1 MIELQPSPVD
11 HDKRIAELRELRRKA
26 RAIYGD
32 LKRDLKGF
40 QQGDG
45 SFSTLPPL
53 SDRLHVTTTCTA
65 LMALAAARDI
75 DSLCPPRHKVK
86 SPGSLF
92 ESIMKAEWKSE
103 GLEKDNAFT
112 VALVLRLAGILTKEE
127 KLVLGKALKLKHE
140 GKTLAQI
147 VKNTLAA
154 AKDFTEAFGVRI
166 EHPKGPK
173 ALNTY
178 PPKPA
183 IVYWFVD
190 GVDSLQIDIEDLDW
204 EVIARWATSEFNRQ
218 LAYVASDDDALMD
231 PVSLA
236 MAACLVTR
244 LQKIMVKR
252 GIVDHVMQL
261 FPSQTTLYQSIAL
274 LFEHQTDSGIWPK
287 YFPMFHFLSAG
298 ANYCFTFEML
308 EALVSE
314 MDSAK
319 LFALSPVLSGMNAAT
334 EWCVLNRLRCK
345 IGSDEYRGWNSGGS
359 VTTLLERKPESW
371 ATATVHWF
379 LHELEKAIS
388 TSIEHTLL
396 EKYKVSRPV
405 EPDDKDWK
413 QLADADVEI
422 QSAHDTAK
430 SVLERNFMGPAP
442 KVDRRGKID
451 GRRSALLFGPPGTA
465 KTSIVRRLATAIGW
479 PCVEIRPSD
488 FLRKGLDN
496 IYVVANEIFDDLL
509 DLSSTVIF
517 FDEMDA
523 LVQSRSVP
531 LDVTRQF
538 LTTSMLPK
546 LAGLHDE
553 GRSLFFVATNHRTG
567 FDEAI
572 TRPGRF
578 DLLLLIAPPSWG
590 EKLLNLEAIIR
601 ESPRGKKYL
610 KPMEADE
617 KTAEEKTKLIE
628 KLRGKI
634 EQWATKEHLNEKL
647 DRFTWGETASL
658 LEELL
663 REPEDKQTLAD
674 AIKSVDKDR
683 FVSLV
688 QTWTEKYI
696 ILRDTSVS
704 GQNETYTNF
713 LLDKSASRLQ

>member
-1 MIELQPSPVD
+1 M
-11 HDKRIAELRELRRKA
+11 R
-26 RAIYGD
+26 
-32 LKRDLKGF
+32 
-40 QQGDG
+40 
-45 SFSTLPPL
+45 
-53 SDRLHVTTTCTA
+53 
-65 LMALAAARDI
+65 
-75 DSLCPPRHKVK
+75 
-86 SPGSLF
+86 LF
-92 ESIMKAEWKSE
+92 ESIMKAPWKSE

-112 VALVLRLAGILTKEE
+112 VALVLRLAGLLSKKK
-127 KLVLGKALKLKHE
+127 KLAPGTALQLKHE
-140 GKTLAQI
+140 GKTLDQI
-147 VKNTLAA
+147 VAKTLNEAA
-154 AKDFTEAFGVRI
+154 NNFTSAFGVRI
-166 EHPKGPK
+166 ETPKK
-173 ALNTY
+173 AKSAKTY
-178 PPKPA
+178 PSKAP

-190 GVDSLQIDIEDLDW
+190 GIDSLQLHVDDLGW
-204 EVIARWATSEFNRQ
+204 ETIAKWATSEFNRQ
-218 LAYVASDDDALMD
+218 LAYVASNDDAVMD
-231 PVSLA
+231 PVSMA

-244 LQKIMVKR
+244 LQKIMAKR
-252 GIVDHVMQL
+252 GMAEEVMVL
-261 FPSQTTLYQSIAL
+261 FPSQTAIYESISL
-274 LFEHQTDSGIWPK
+274 LFKHQTNSGIWPR
-287 YFPMFHFLSAG
+287 YFPMFHFLNAG

-314 MDSAK
+314 MDPTK
-319 LFALSPVLSGMNAAT
+319 LFAIQPVFSGMSKAA
-334 EWCVLNRLRCK
+334 EWCVLNRLQCK
-345 IGSDEYRGWNSGGS
+345 TAGKEYYGWNSGGS
-359 VTTLLERKPESW
+359 ITTLLERKPESW

-388 TSIEHTLL
+388 SAIEHALL
-396 EKYKVSRPV
+396 EKYKVSKPV
-405 EPDDKDWK
+405 EAEPKPWQ
-413 QLADADVEI
+413 QLANADVEI
-422 QSAHDTAK
+422 QSSHDTVK
-430 SVLERNFMGPAP
+430 DVLERNFLDPLLQLSAGE
-442 KVDRRGKID
+442 KIE

-465 KTSIVRRLATAIGW
+465 KTNIVRRLAKAIGW

-496 IYVVANEIFDDLL
+496 IYVVANEIFEDLL

-553 GRSLFFVATNHRTG
+553 ARSVFFVATNHRTG

-578 DLLLLIAPPSWG
+578 DMLLLIAPPSWG
-590 EKLLNLEAIIR
+590 EKLRNLEAIIR

-610 KPMEADE
+610 KPMEANE
-617 KTAEEKTKLIE
+617 KTADEKTKLIE

-663 REPEDKQTLAD
+663 REPEDKPTLAG
-674 AIKSVDKDR
+674 AIKNVDKDR

-696 ILRDTSVS
+696 ILRDTSAS

>member
-1 MIELQPSPVD
+1 MIAELQAPAVD
-11 HDKRIAELRELRRKA
+11 HDTRIAELRELRRKA
-26 RAIYGD
+26 REIYRD

-40 QQGDG
+40 QQVEGSEG

-53 SDRLHVTTTCTA
+53 SHRLHVTTTCTA
-65 LMALAAARDI
+65 LMALAAARDV
-75 DSLCPPRHKVK
+75 DSLCPPTDKVK
-86 SPGSLF
+86 SAARLF
-92 ESIMKAEWKSE
+92 ENIMKAQWKSE
-103 GLEKDNAFT
+103 GLQKDNAFT
-112 VALVLRLAGILTKEE
+112 VALVLRLAGILSKEQ
-127 KLVLGKALKLKHE
+127 KLAPGAALKLKHE
-140 GKTLAQI
+140 GKTLEQI
-147 VKNTLAA
+147 VKKTLDAA
-154 AKDFTEAFGVRI
+154 TDFTDAFGVRI
-166 EHPKGPK
+166 EHPNGTK

-178 PPKPA
+178 PPKAA

-190 GVDSLQIDIEDLDW
+190 GVDSLQIHVEKVGW
-204 EVIARWATSEFNRQ
+204 ELVARWATTEFNRQ
-218 LAYVASDDDALMD
+218 LAYVASNDDALMD
-231 PVSLA
+231 PVSMA

-244 LQKIMVKR
+244 LQKIMAR
-252 GIVDHVMQL
+252 HGIADEVMRL
-261 FPSQTTLYQSIAL
+261 FPSRTALYHSISL
-274 LFEHQTDSGIWPK
+274 LFKHQTDSGIWPK
-287 YFPMFHFLSAG
+287 YFPMFHFLNAG

-314 MDSAK
+314 MDAAK
-319 LFALSPVLSGMNAAT
+319 LFAIPAVLSGMNKAA

-345 IGSDEYRGWNSGGS
+345 MGNDEYLGWNSGGS
-359 VTTLLERKPESW
+359 VTSLLERKPESW

-388 TSIEHTLL
+388 SAIEHALL
-396 EKYKVSRPV
+396 EKYKVSKPA

-422 QSAHDTAK
+422 QSSHDTAK
-430 SVLERNFMGPAP
+430 SVLERNFVKPPP
-442 KVDRRGKID
+442 KLDARGKID

-496 IYVVANEIFDDLL
+496 IYVVANEIFEDLL

-578 DLLLLIAPPSWG
+578 DLLLLIAPPSWS
-590 EKLLNLEAIIR
+590 EKLNNLQAIVGD
-601 ESPRGKKYL
+601 SPRGKKYL
-610 KPMEADE
+610 KGLETDE
-617 KTAEEKTKLIE
+617 KATLIQ

-634 EQWATKEHLNEKL
+634 EQWAAKEHLNEKL
-647 DRFTWGETASL
+647 DRFTWGETASF

-663 REPEDKQTLAD
+663 RGQGDESSLEH
-674 AIKSVDKDR
+674 AIAALDKDR
-683 FVSLV
+683 FISLV

-696 ILRDTSVS
+696 ILRDTSAS
-704 GQNETYTNF
+704 GQNDTYTNF
-713 LLDKSASRLQ
+713 LLDKAASRLQ